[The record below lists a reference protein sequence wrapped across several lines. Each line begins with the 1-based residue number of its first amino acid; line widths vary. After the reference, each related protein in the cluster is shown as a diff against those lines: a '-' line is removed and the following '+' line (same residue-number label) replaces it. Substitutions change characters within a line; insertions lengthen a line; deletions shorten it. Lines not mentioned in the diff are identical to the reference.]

1 MCQLPLEVDV
11 SDEVKEDAADMAKHY
26 RIKNGKRGLREIC
39 QDVYLLAGLKKHL
52 PDMQKEQINTIAQKQ
67 LEFAAEFGL
76 KF

>member
-1 MCQLPLEVDV
+1 M
-11 SDEVKEDAADMAKHY
+11 
-26 RIKNGKRGLREIC
+26 GLREIC
-39 QDVYLLAGLKKHL
+39 QYVYLLAGLKKHL